1 LAPTAPQTRG
11 KIMITPTADNG
22 GIVSGIDCLNFDDV
36 CNCFGA
42 DDLKCFE
49 VFAKA

>member
-1 LAPTAPQTRG
+1 
-11 KIMITPTADNG
+11 MITPTADNG
-22 GIVSGIDCLNFDDV
+22 GIVSGIDCLNFDV